1 MKISIIIPVYNS
13 SFTLKE
19 CLNSIF
25 SSTFKDYEVIVVS
38 GNSTDDSIKIAKQ
51 FQIKIIELPE
61 NKGPALARNKGFQV
75 AQGDII
81 LFLDSDVILNKNSL
95 SLIID
100 KFSLTE
106 VNAIQGI
113 YSHEPNYK
121 YLATQFYQSYLCYYV
136 WPENKKYAT
145 TLVTGCFAIRKEI
158 FNKFGG
164 FDVNI
169 ENASCED
176 EKFGYSLIEKGYKI
190 LILRDLQVVHR
201 VNYNVINFI
210 KKRLTQEFDRIKFY
224 LREKTYTNKIKQTN
238 YSRVIIGIPVLGLI
252 LLTVLSAFFYSNSI
266 IWYSFVILNLIYV
279 SLHLGF
285 LKFVTSNKGFKKAF
299 GLLFMFYLDTFL
311 MIIALSFGL
320 ISFFILKKKY

>member
-176 EKFGYSLIEKGYKI
+176 EKFGYSLIEKGYKV

-210 KKRLTQEFDRIKFY
+210 KRRLTQEFDRIKFY

-252 LLTVLSAFFYSNSI
+252 LLTVLSTFFYSNNI

>member
-13 SFTLKE
+13 SSTLKE
-19 CLNSIF
+19 CLDSIF

-61 NKGPALARNKGFQV
+61 NKGPALARNKGSQA

-81 LFLDSDVILNKNSL
+81 LFLDSDVIINKNSL

-100 KFSLTE
+100 KFSLAE

-210 KKRLTQEFDRIKFY
+210 KRRLTQEFDRIKFY

-252 LLTVLSAFFYSNSI
+252 LLTVLSTFFYSNNI

>member
-19 CLNSIF
+19 CLDSIF

-51 FQIKIIELPE
+51 FKIKIIELPE

-136 WPENKKYAT
+136 WPENKKYAS

-201 VNYNVINFI
+201 VSYNVINFI
-210 KKRLTQEFDRIKFY
+210 KRRLTQEFDRIKFY

-252 LLTVLSAFFYSNSI
+252 MLTVLSTFFYSNNI

-285 LKFVTSNKGFKKAF
+285 LKFVTSNKGLKKAF

-311 MIIALSFGL
+311 MIIVLSFGL

>member
-1 MKISIIIPVYNS
+1 MKISIVIPVYNS
-13 SFTLKE
+13 SSTLKE
-19 CLNSIF
+19 CLDSIF

-136 WPENKKYAT
+136 WPENKKYVS

-176 EKFGYSLIEKGYKI
+176 EKFGYSLIEKGYKV

-210 KKRLTQEFDRIKFY
+210 KRRLTQEFDRIKFY

>member
-1 MKISIIIPVYNS
+1 MKLSIIIPVYNS

-19 CLNSIF
+19 CLDSIF

-61 NKGPALARNKGFQV
+61 KKGPALARNKGSQV

-81 LFLDSDVILNKNSL
+81 LFLDSDVIINKNSL

-100 KFSLTE
+100 KFSLAE

-136 WPENKKYAT
+136 WPENKKYAS

-201 VNYNVINFI
+201 ANYNVINFI
-210 KKRLTQEFDRIKFY
+210 KRRLNQEFDRIKFY

-252 LLTVLSAFFYSNSI
+252 LLTVLSTFFYSNNI

-285 LKFVTSNKGFKKAF
+285 LKFITFNKGFKKAF
-299 GLLFMFYLDTFL
+299 GSLFMFYLDTFL

>member
-1 MKISIIIPVYNS
+1 MKISIVIPVYNS
-13 SFTLKE
+13 SSTLKE
-19 CLNSIF
+19 CLDSIF

-81 LFLDSDVILNKNSL
+81 LFLDSDVIINKNSL

-100 KFSLTE
+100 KFSLAE

-210 KKRLTQEFDRIKFY
+210 KRRLSQEFDRIKFY

-252 LLTVLSAFFYSNSI
+252 LLTVLSTFFCSNNI

>member
-13 SFTLKE
+13 SSTLKE
-19 CLNSIF
+19 CLDSIF

-38 GNSTDDSIKIAKQ
+38 DNSTDDSIEIAKQ

-100 KFSLTE
+100 KFSLAK

-136 WPENKKYAT
+136 WPENKKYAS

-169 ENASCED
+169 GNASCED

-210 KKRLTQEFDRIKFY
+210 KRRLTQEFDRIKFY
-224 LREKTYTNKIKQTN
+224 LREKAYTNKIKQTN

-285 LKFVTSNKGFKKAF
+285 LKFVTLNKGFKKAF

>member
-13 SFTLKE
+13 SSTLKE
-19 CLNSIF
+19 CLDSIF

-81 LFLDSDVILNKNSL
+81 LFLDSDVIINKNSL

-100 KFSLTE
+100 KFSLAE

-158 FNKFGG
+158 FNKLGG

-210 KKRLTQEFDRIKFY
+210 KRRLTQEFDRIKFY
-224 LREKTYTNKIKQTN
+224 LREKAYTNKIKQTN
-238 YSRVIIGIPVLGLI
+238 YSRVITGIPVLGLI
-252 LLTVLSAFFYSNSI
+252 LLTILSAFFYSNNI
-266 IWYSFVILNLIYV
+266 IWYSFVILNLIYI
-279 SLHLGF
+279 SLHFGF
-285 LKFVTSNKGFKKAF
+285 LKFVTSNKGLKKAF

>member
-1 MKISIIIPVYNS
+1 MKMSIIIPVYNS
-13 SFTLKE
+13 SSTLKE
-19 CLNSIF
+19 CLDSIF
-25 SSTFKDYEVIVVS
+25 SSTFKDFEVIVVS

-136 WPENKKYAT
+136 WPENKKYAS

-210 KKRLTQEFDRIKFY
+210 KRRLTQEFDRIKFY

-252 LLTVLSAFFYSNSI
+252 LLTVLSTFFYSNNI

-279 SLHLGF
+279 SLHFGF

>member
-1 MKISIIIPVYNS
+1 MKISIVIPVYNS
-13 SFTLKE
+13 SSTLKE
-19 CLNSIF
+19 CLDSIF

-136 WPENKKYAT
+136 WPKNKKYAS

-164 FDVNI
+164 FDVKI

-210 KKRLTQEFDRIKFY
+210 KRRLSQEFDRIKFY
-224 LREKTYTNKIKQTN
+224 LREKAYTNKIKQTN

>member
-13 SFTLKE
+13 SSTLKE
-19 CLNSIF
+19 CLDSIF

-100 KFSLTE
+100 KFSLAE

-136 WPENKKYAT
+136 WPKNKKYAS

-201 VNYNVINFI
+201 VNYNVINLI
-210 KKRLTQEFDRIKFY
+210 KRRLTQEFDRIKFY
-224 LREKTYTNKIKQTN
+224 LREKAYTNKIKQTN

-252 LLTVLSAFFYSNSI
+252 LLTVLSTFFYSNNI

-285 LKFVTSNKGFKKAF
+285 LKFIASNKGFKKAF
-299 GLLFMFYLDTFL
+299 GSLFMFYLDTFL

>member
-61 NKGPALARNKGFQV
+61 NKGPAFARNKGSQV

-81 LFLDSDVILNKNSL
+81 LFLDSDVIINKNSL
-95 SLIID
+95 SLIVD
-100 KFSLTE
+100 KFSLAE

-176 EKFGYSLIEKGYKI
+176 EKFGYSLIEKGYKV

-210 KKRLTQEFDRIKFY
+210 KRRLIQEFDRIKFY

>member
-13 SFTLKE
+13 SSTLKE
-19 CLNSIF
+19 CLDSIF

-51 FQIKIIELPE
+51 FQIKIIEFPE
-61 NKGPALARNKGFQV
+61 NKGPAFARNKGSQV

-136 WPENKKYAT
+136 WPENKKYVS

-210 KKRLTQEFDRIKFY
+210 
-224 LREKTYTNKIKQTN
+224 
-238 YSRVIIGIPVLGLI
+238 
-252 LLTVLSAFFYSNSI
+252 
-266 IWYSFVILNLIYV
+266 
-279 SLHLGF
+279 
-285 LKFVTSNKGFKKAF
+285 
-299 GLLFMFYLDTFL
+299 
-311 MIIALSFGL
+311 
-320 ISFFILKKKY
+320 

>member
-19 CLNSIF
+19 CLDSIF

-81 LFLDSDVILNKNSL
+81 LFLDSDVIINKNSL

-100 KFSLTE
+100 KFSLAE

-210 KKRLTQEFDRIKFY
+210 KRRLTQEFDRIKFY

>member
-1 MKISIIIPVYNS
+1 MKISIVIPVYNS
-13 SFTLKE
+13 SSTLKE
-19 CLNSIF
+19 CLDSIF

-61 NKGPALARNKGFQV
+61 NKGPAVARNKGSQV

-81 LFLDSDVILNKNSL
+81 LFLDSDVIINKNSL

-100 KFSLTE
+100 KFSLAE

-136 WPENKKYAT
+136 WPKNKKYAS

-201 VNYNVINFI
+201 VNYNVVNFI

-224 LREKTYTNKIKQTN
+224 LREKAYINKIKQTN

>member
-19 CLNSIF
+19 CLDSIF

-51 FQIKIIELPE
+51 FKIKIIELPE

-210 KKRLTQEFDRIKFY
+210 KRRLTQEFDRIKFY

>member
-13 SFTLKE
+13 SSTLKE
-19 CLNSIF
+19 CLDSIF

-210 KKRLTQEFDRIKFY
+210 KRRLTQEFDRIKFY

-252 LLTVLSAFFYSNSI
+252 LLTVLSTFFCSNNI

>member
-1 MKISIIIPVYNS
+1 MKISIVIPVYNS
-13 SFTLKE
+13 SSTLKE
-19 CLNSIF
+19 CLDSIF
-25 SSTFKDYEVIVVS
+25 SSTFKDFEVIVVS

-61 NKGPALARNKGFQV
+61 NKGPALARNKGSQV

-100 KFSLTE
+100 KFSLAE

-210 KKRLTQEFDRIKFY
+210 KRRLTQEFDRIKFY

-311 MIIALSFGL
+311 MIITLSFGL

>member
-61 NKGPALARNKGFQV
+61 NKGPALARNKGSQA
-75 AQGDII
+75 AQGEII
-81 LFLDSDVILNKNSL
+81 LFLDSDVIINKNSL

-100 KFSLTE
+100 TFSLAE

-210 KKRLTQEFDRIKFY
+210 KRRLTQEFDRIKFY

>member
-1 MKISIIIPVYNS
+1 MKISIIIPTFNAS
-13 SFTLKE
+13 LTLKE
-19 CLNSIF
+19 CLTSIF
-25 SSTFKDYEVIVVS
+25 SSSFKNYEVIVVS
-38 GNSTDDSIKIAKQ
+38 DNSTDDSVKIASE
-51 FQIKIIELPE
+51 FNINIIELRQ
-61 NKGPALARNKGFQV
+61 NKGPGNARNEGAKI
-75 AQGDII
+75 ALGDIL
-81 LFLDSDVILNKNSL
+81 LFIDSDVIINNDTL

-100 KFSLTE
+100 KFTSGKVE
-106 VNAIQGI
+106 AIQGI
-113 YSHEPNYK
+113 YSHKPNYK

-136 WPENKKYAT
+136 WPEDKKYAS

-158 FNKFGG
+158 FNMFSG

-201 VNYNVINFI
+201 VNYNVINFV
-210 KKRLTQEFDRIKFY
+210 KRRLTQEFDRTKFY
-224 LREKTYTNKIKQTN
+224 LREKAYTNKIKQTN

-299 GLLFMFYLDTFL
+299 GLLFMFYLDTLL